1 MERHRAEEQGG
12 EEQRADRNGEDREQ
26 VPADPDSPPQRATQQ
41 ITDPARPSV
50 AAVMRNPGSA
60 KPKTAPMA
68 LNGRGGAPKNST
80 GIQLAQK
87 ITNAS
92 TR

>member
-1 MERHRAEEQGG
+1 
-12 EEQRADRNGEDREQ
+12 
-26 VPADPDSPPQRATQQ
+26 
-41 ITDPARPSV
+41 
-50 AAVMRNPGSA
+50 MRNAGSA

-87 ITNAS
+87 ITKRQHQVTADRMSPDERPHAEPKPS
-92 TR
+92 TFRQVQDGAISLS